1 MDHPKPPQHHLNHHR
16 RRRRR
21 RWRSSNGQGSSQGS
35 LSLFMAIS
43 LITLPA
49 QSRVAEVWWCRT
61 PHPTHRQ
68 QPLLTLGASATRKN
82 PGTHSLLG
90 KIQINLNKRKAGP
103 AQRQRRT
110 CCAQLANKFSRMSS
124 AGIVLRPPL
133 SPRRRRSDLH
143 DFFFFRKKPK
153 IPEKYSTLGHNW
165 VRGSLAHPLDTQ
177 KTSFPAS
184 APTRARKPL
193 LG

>member
-1 MDHPKPPQHHLNHHR
+1 MPH
-16 RRRRR
+16 
-21 RWRSSNGQGSSQGS
+21 
-35 LSLFMAIS
+35 
-43 LITLPA
+43 T
-49 QSRVAEVWWCRT
+49 T
-61 PHPTHRQ
+61 PHTQTTTVINFGSER
-68 QPLLTLGASATRKN
+68 ATRKN

-143 DFFFFRKKPK
+143 DFFFFGKNQKFPKNIRHWGTIGCAEALHTLWTLKKHLFPL
-153 IPEKYSTLGHNW
+153 PRPRA
-165 VRGSLAHPLDTQ
+165 RGSPY
-177 KTSFPAS
+177 
-184 APTRARKPL
+184 
-193 LG
+193 